1 MFQQNGAS
9 SDRTKHRESCKR
21 KASSHLDSKRE
32 HRDEELVGNFQEDEL
47 FKICKIGIG
56 KRSNST
62 SPAKTPTG
70 KPKVRDS
77 TLIKINAKV
86 TNKEK
91 EPVEEM
97 EFEEAA
103 SENIRNEAVTMD
115 KRQTL

>member
-32 HRDEELVGNFQEDEL
+32 HRDELVGNFQKDEL
-47 FKICKIGIG
+47 FKICEIGIG
-56 KRSNST
+56 KRRNST
-62 SPAKTPTG
+62 SPGKTPTG

-77 TLIKINAKV
+77 TLIKINTKV
-86 TNKEK
+86 TNKKK